1 MSSQTH
7 GQSLVLNQRKIP
19 FSEISSGNYYANDD
33 YEKGILDFSKKWLSG
48 VESFSQLTSGSTGKP
63 KTITLSRE
71 VMCHSISLT
80 QKALNL
86 KVGDHALV
94 CLSADYIAGKMMLA
108 RALELNMNITVVS
121 PSYFKDPNYATLE
134 PQFIAIVPMQ
144 ADLITS
150 TSKGFDW
157 LDGIDN
163 VIIGGAPISL
173 SLRNKLGSLKS
184 ANIFETYGMTETT
197 SHVALKNVSE
207 GATAF
212 EAVSHTQF
220 DTDEHGCLKIKSI
233 LTQNNWL
240 QTNDSVNLLSPTQ
253 FEWLGRADFTINTG
267 GIKIQPEILERKIQ
281 KYFSERNIQN
291 RFFVA
296 GQPDATLGQMVALFI
311 EGPIDEDLD
320 LNAIL
325 TGPEKPKRTVT
336 INQFKETASGKI
348 DRNGTILSELPS
360 DNSVRV

>member
-1 MSSQTH
+1 MKNKYIRRIFLSQF
-7 GQSLVLNQRKIP
+7 L
-19 FSEISSGNYYANDD
+19 
-33 YEKGILDFSKKWLSG
+33 ILD
-48 VESFSQLTSGSTGKP
+48 
-63 KTITLSRE
+63 
-71 VMCHSISLT
+71 
-80 QKALNL
+80 
-86 KVGDHALV
+86 
-94 CLSADYIAGKMMLA
+94 
-108 RALELNMNITVVS
+108 
-121 PSYFKDPNYATLE
+121 
-134 PQFIAIVPMQ
+134 
-144 ADLITS
+144 
-150 TSKGFDW
+150 
-157 LDGIDN
+157 
-163 VIIGGAPISL
+163 
-173 SLRNKLGSLKS
+173 
-184 ANIFETYGMTETT
+184 
-197 SHVALKNVSE
+197 
-207 GATAF
+207 
-212 EAVSHTQF
+212 
-220 DTDEHGCLKIKSI
+220 KIKSI